1 MAYVY
6 IEYPKM
12 IRIEGTD
19 HIVYNRDEEDKLLGV
34 KKEPPKRGARKKLI
48 FELDETNG
56 N

>member
-12 IRIEGTD
+12 IRIEGVD

-34 KKEPPKRGARKKLI
+34 KKPVKKASKKLM
-48 FELDETNG
+48 FELDDQKD
-56 N
+56 